1 MAYVL
6 TSETMPQIAGRYIRS
21 REGGRAVYVRQGG
34 AFPAFMYRW
43 DEGHD
48 EHRGWWVGPEV
59 GSEQVWAYNPK
70 TLHLPPRVGWML
82 SPGDDTGLVQDES
95 TCVRSS
101 ERNEFKSGAREPY
114 NFKTDLATSLNLL
127 L

>member
-59 GSEQVWAYNPK
+59 GFQKS
-70 TLHLPPRVGWML
+70 RVYL
-82 SPGDDTGLVQDES
+82 KS
-95 TCVRSS
+95 TC
-101 ERNEFKSGAREPY
+101 NARARMWRPRASRVPRR
-114 NFKTDLATSLNLL
+114 TGSRD
-127 L
+127 